1 MNYTL
6 KQIKYFIA
14 VAKYGSVTTA
24 SEHLFISQPAIS
36 NAIIQLE
43 ESFGVQLLVR
53 HHAKGIDLTPSGK
66 NILRQAVSLIKHA
79 DEVDHYAKEQSTALA
94 GPINLGCFVT
104 IAPFYIP
111 KLINLFRDLYPDV
124 NFILH
129 EGNISEIQ
137 ELLSNG
143 TIDLAFIYDLGGT
156 EKMDLRPLTTL
167 EPKVLLHANHPLAK
181 KKSIELKMLER
192 VPMVL
197 LDLPYSND
205 YFMSLFASHGFKPLI
220 EHRSKSIE
228 MVRSLVA
235 NGSGF
240 SFINLVPETDTCYD
254 GSEVVVR
261 PLNQPSEMLTLATAT
276 LSDVR
281 LPRRVEVFLDFCSK
295 SFLEKFN

>member
-66 NILRQAVSLIKHA
+66 SILRQAVSLIKHA
-79 DEVDHYAKEQSTALA
+79 DEVDHYAKEQSTALS

-156 EKMDLRPLTTL
+156 EKMDLRPLATL

-181 KKSIELKMLER
+181 KKSIDFKDLER

-205 YFMSLFASHGFKPLI
+205 YFMSLFTSHDFKPRI

-240 SFINLVPETDTCYD
+240 SFINLVP
-254 GSEVVVR
+254 EVVVR